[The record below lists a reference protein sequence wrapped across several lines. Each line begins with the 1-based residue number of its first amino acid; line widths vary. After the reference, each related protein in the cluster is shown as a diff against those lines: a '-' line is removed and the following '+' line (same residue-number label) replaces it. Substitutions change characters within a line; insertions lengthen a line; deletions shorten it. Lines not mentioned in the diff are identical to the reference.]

1 MVAGALAA
9 AALLWGCAV
18 RPIDPVAALNGA
30 GTPEQQAMAIEQL
43 GTKAS
48 LDEEER
54 RALRR
59 TSFAPAVSLGTR
71 QAAFDLMVR
80 MDRDGLR
87 TALETNI
94 VRMESFEYRRW
105 VLEEIGRRGMKDFTN
120 VVVNSWAGP
129 VPVWGPDERKRPE
142 YEALA
147 ALYGPDKVADAL
159 FAVMNDA
166 NPARQA
172 GLRARAWE
180 LLMRIGE
187 RDRLKQL
194 VTQAAIRP
202 DDAMLRDIKQLV
214 QEVGILP
221 ETREELLWLAKLRQE
236 ASPAYWKMAG
246 DALRKVPEAATRDFE
261 LRGIPVVIAAQ
272 RYAPELL
279 GRTREELYDDL
290 LPRLRAR
297 GAAKHSANFTG
308 WDTGASHSENLGT
321 QRDEVRWIDLLA
333 CEMALRMADDPSVRA
348 RLFDIADR
356 DLQDRRTEYGGVVRL
371 DDSGAWQVV
380 EVRPRVT
387 GSDTRFEAPQELFDQ
402 GYTALF
408 HFHMHAQEFENG
420 SYAGPHMGDFAYAGS
435 TRANCLVF
443 TFVRRDTMNAD
454 FYRHGPVV
462 VDLGTV
468 GRP

>member
-1 MVAGALAA
+1 
-9 AALLWGCAV
+9 
-18 RPIDPVAALNGA
+18 
-30 GTPEQQAMAIEQL
+30 
-43 GTKAS
+43 
-48 LDEEER
+48 
-54 RALRR
+54 
-59 TSFAPAVSLGTR
+59 
-71 QAAFDLMVR
+71 
-80 MDRDGLR
+80 
-87 TALETNI
+87 
-94 VRMESFEYRRW
+94 
-105 VLEEIGRRGMKDFTN
+105 
-120 VVVNSWAGP
+120 
-129 VPVWGPDERKRPE
+129 
-142 YEALA
+142 
-147 ALYGPDKVADAL
+147 
-159 FAVMNDA
+159 
-166 NPARQA
+166 
-172 GLRARAWE
+172 
-180 LLMRIGE
+180 
-187 RDRLKQL
+187 
-194 VTQAAIRP
+194 
-202 DDAMLRDIKQLV
+202 V

-236 ASPAYWKMAG
+236 ASPAYWRMAG

-443 TFVRRDTMNAD
+443 TFVRRDAMNAD